1 MKPKSHKVFKT
12 DIAKEVGV
20 HASVVD
26 EFVSFYYSRVR
37 STLSNLEHS
46 KVFIDGLGTFSIR
59 KVKLEK
65 AIKKNK
71 SYLGNL
77 EKNTYG
83 LPMTIGAVRGAWER
97 ALKRIGMGNCGL
109 GPHSLR
115 HMYGQYCASVLKLPL
130 EVTSMVMHHSSPLST
145 KVYYHLKSE
154 EVRHAITSAVKGNAG
169 TDIMDFLIMPD
180 TGRPALPSSWEVR

>member
-77 EKNTYG
+77 EKNTYKG
-83 LPMTIGAVRGAWER
+83 YNKTINIQKKISQLEEI
-97 ALKRIGMGNCGL
+97 LKKMEIVIEKKRNFK
-109 GPHSLR
+109 
-115 HMYGQYCASVLKLPL
+115 LKNNEST
-130 EVTSMVMHHSSPLST
+130 EV
-145 KVYYHLKSE
+145 
-154 EVRHAITSAVKGNAG
+154 
-169 TDIMDFLIMPD
+169 
-180 TGRPALPSSWEVR
+180 